1 MLESNLVLVKGIDFD
16 MTNKATQVKHRLPA
30 TLIIALCLSV
40 SCLIMPRAGV
50 SGMSALKSV
59 RSDIHGIRLGM
70 TSAVVHKRL
79 EKIGRKERDERK
91 RQEVWVL
98 NNDPRYSHIIVG
110 FDPDMKLRYVTAL
123 ARKDAAA
130 RNVTYSEIGD
140 VKRAA
145 ERQTLPNNYQYI
157 WKIKPQRN
165 EPEGIVVVRGTDREH
180 LASFS
185 IKKVAAGED

>member
-1 MLESNLVLVKGIDFD
+1 MERNLVLVEEVEIE
-16 MTNKATQVKHRLPA
+16 MISKATQENHRLPSA
-30 TLIIALCLSV
+30 FIIV
-40 SCLIMPRAGV
+40 SCLIVSYLIMPHVGV
-50 SGMSALKSV
+50 SGMVASKSV
-59 RSDIHGIRLGM
+59 RSDVHGIRLGM

-98 NNDPRYSHIIVG
+98 KNDPQYSHIIVG
-110 FDPDMKLRYVTAL
+110 FDTDMKLRYATAL
-123 ARKDAAA
+123 ARKDDAA
-130 RNVTYSEIGD
+130 RHVAYSEIGD

-157 WKIKPQRN
+157 WKIVQQRN
-165 EPEGIVVVRGTDREH
+165 EPEGIVVVRGTNQEH

-185 IKKVAAGED
+185 IKKVDAGKN